1 MNKGIWPIFF
11 AVLIIGNIFYYFPII
26 SFTILAM
33 IIILAII
40 HHNESAKKLKEN
52 ILIEYLEYWESM
64 KGKDNVMSYE
74 EYEKQFFVDLTEKRR
89 IAALK
94 KHQEN
99 LAMERSK
106 KVLNPLESFLYGLK
120 RGGLRTASTNRSG
133 RRRKQ

>member
-120 RGGLRTASTNRSG
+120 RGGG
-133 RRRKQ
+133 